1 MASID
6 VILTPLFR
14 DMHMSTG
21 RYNDEMMSPL
31 PLKRAQD
38 CSFYIDWSQ
47 RCRVTTLADI
57 LELRFF
63 YSNPFSWDTWRNY
76 NITFMSVNKST
87 LGRIT
92 PLGRPRSVQ
101 GRHGMPF
108 LESKG
113 PNDLARQDLWTHF
126 SIPAVRI
133 HRCIFGANL
142 VILAQTHYKLS
153 RGQVKYPRILCQN
166 DDIF

>member
-1 MASID
+1 MLYWHHYSMICICQL
-6 VILTPLFR
+6 VGITMRWCLRCRWNELRTVF
-14 DMHMSTG
+14 
-21 RYNDEMMSPL
+21 
-31 PLKRAQD
+31 
-38 CSFYIDWSQ
+38 FYIDWSQ